1 MRFLNYL
8 SRPIKGSNKGR
19 LKIIIYRED
28 AEMSMFSMLKEVVV
42 RIKSELEEER
52 QIRMDGHESLL
63 TILEEAYEKM
73 EETHAKVQ

>member
-1 MRFLNYL
+1 MRFLNCL
-8 SRPIKGSNKGR
+8 SKQIKENNRGITNQ
-19 LKIIIYRED
+19 LKYRED

-52 QIRMDGHESLL
+52 QVRMDGHEALL

-73 EETHAKVQ
+73 EETHAKV